1 MSNNRYLAHHGVKG
15 QKWGVRKQQPTS
27 NRIRSSSPSTK
38 PSPDRRKAI
47 AIAAV
52 SAIGAASLIGG
63 GVAIAKNPKAVTNAL
78 FQIGG
83 AFVRAPKTKMVSKA
97 KAVAKN
103 TSFGLIQSRL
113 QNKKPSGPLK
123 KAFRGAKRVF
133 GNTSKGVL
141 GGLTGAAREMATE
154 DYVRGVVQKGL
165 TKGVET
171 VGIAAITGGLALG
184 VKTAVSGTKPTRKEF
199 ASYMTKN
206 PNKKGK

>member
-1 MSNNRYLAHHGVKG
+1 MSEYGYLAHHGVKG

-27 NRIRSSSPSTK
+27 NRVRSSSSTR
-38 PSPDRRKAI
+38 PSPDKRKAI

-52 SAIGAASLIGG
+52 SAIGAAALVGG
-63 GVAIAKNPKAVTNAL
+63 GVAAAKNPQAVKNAI

-83 AFVRAPKTKMVSKA
+83 AFAKAPKTKMVSRA
-97 KAVAKN
+97 KAVVKN
-103 TSFGLIQSRL
+103 TPAELIKSR
-113 QNKKPSGPLK
+113 NKARPLK
-123 KAFRGAKRVF
+123 TAAKGVKRTF
-133 GNTSKGVL
+133 KNTSKGVL

-154 DYVRGVVQKGL
+154 DYVHGVIQKSL

-171 VGIAAITGGLALG
+171 IGIAAITGGLALG